1 MEKTL
6 DARARAPSKPV
17 LLLEL
22 SYDDM
27 AEERYERGRGDE
39 TRRQLRFDAPFRHV
53 ILFDMQENNALLC
66 TISMLIIENQCPSRA
81 LVEGESND
89 HMFLQMLVNKAPPY
103 RSVQYYLLK
112 LVGITLIH

>member
-1 MEKTL
+1 MEKTRC
-6 DARARAPSKPV
+6 AHSPFKTV
-17 LLLEL
+17 LLLYL
-22 SYDDM
+22 SFDDM
-27 AEERYERGRGDE
+27 AEERYDRGCGDE
-39 TRRQLRFDAPFRHV
+39 TRRQLRFDAPFHHV